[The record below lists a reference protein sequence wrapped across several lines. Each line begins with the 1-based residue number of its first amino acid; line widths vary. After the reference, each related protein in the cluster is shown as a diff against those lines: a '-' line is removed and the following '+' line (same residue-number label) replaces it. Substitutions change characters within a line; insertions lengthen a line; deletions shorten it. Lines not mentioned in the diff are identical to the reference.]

1 MKNAEKWG
9 PVYQEIMRNTNL
21 SVEAKAIY
29 AYLSSIAG
37 ADGSCYPSVETMQ
50 RELSIGR
57 NRLAKHM
64 NQLIKS
70 GIIEKVRE
78 RNGNIYG
85 NNIYFLRHT
94 QIEALEDEALE
105 IRALENEA
113 HTNNSITN
121 NKFTENNIIMC
132 PEQAPDRSG
141 ILLPL
146 VDKSEYDVPTSKIER
161 WREAYPAVDVEQEL
175 QRMIAWLEANPT
187 RKRTR
192 TGIERFIVSWLGR
205 SQDRGGRYIQ
215 QPATSPIK
223 VTGFT
228 NFDQRDYDF
237 DELERQLL
245 DAQGQ
250 DGSYN

>member
-113 HTNNSITN
+113 HTENKFTE

>member
-113 HTNNSITN
+113 HTNNKFTE

-132 PEQAPDRSG
+132 P
-141 ILLPL
+141 
-146 VDKSEYDVPTSKIER
+146 
-161 WREAYPAVDVEQEL
+161 
-175 QRMIAWLEANPT
+175 
-187 RKRTR
+187 
-192 TGIERFIVSWLGR
+192 
-205 SQDRGGRYIQ
+205 
-215 QPATSPIK
+215 
-223 VTGFT
+223 
-228 NFDQRDYDF
+228 
-237 DELERQLL
+237 
-245 DAQGQ
+245 
-250 DGSYN
+250 